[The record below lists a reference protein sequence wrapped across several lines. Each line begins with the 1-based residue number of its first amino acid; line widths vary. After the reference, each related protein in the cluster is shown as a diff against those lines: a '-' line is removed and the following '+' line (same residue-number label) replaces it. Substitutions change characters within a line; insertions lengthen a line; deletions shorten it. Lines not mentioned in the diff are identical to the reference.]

1 MSLNPSIILQWREL
15 KSLDGALLILS
26 IICGVSYLLAPFL
39 LAEQIRTYWPLNAI
53 IKGLAVSSLAVI
65 AFRLLR
71 GRDCLLLCT
80 ALVFSSL
87 GDVFLALRNGNYFV
101 FGLLSF
107 LIAHLF
113 FITLWLRHW
122 NQPLRANGTQK
133 LIVATLLLFLGAMLW
148 WMLPI
153 PGLSWPVAIYMC
165 VLTTMVI
172 TSALAEFKKNWV
184 MIGAILFLI
193 SDTLIAL
200 STFKQFIEGR
210 LAGFLI
216 WSTYYIAQYF
226 ITFGFLSNYLSRHE
240 RQERASLETP
250 SLLRADR

>member
-1 MSLNPSIILQWREL
+1 MTLNPIALMQWREL
-15 KSLDGALLILS
+15 KSLDRALLILS
-26 IICGVSYLLAPFL
+26 IICGVSYLLAPLL
-39 LAEQIRTYWPLNAI
+39 LAEQIRTYWPLNALV
-53 IKGLAVSSLAVI
+53 KGLAVSSLAAI
-65 AFRLLR
+65 AFRTLR
-71 GRDCLLLCT
+71 GRDCILFGI
-80 ALVFSSL
+80 ALSFSSL

-113 FITLWLRHW
+113 FIMLWVRHW
-122 NQPLRANGTQK
+122 NQPLHPNAPQK
-133 LIVATLLLFLGAMLW
+133 LIVTALLLFLVVMLW

-153 PGLSWPVAIYMC
+153 PGLSLPVAIYMC

-172 TSALAEFKKNWV
+172 ASALAEFKGNWV

-200 STFKQFIEGR
+200 STFKHVIEGR

-216 WSTYYIAQYF
+216 WSTYYVAQYL
-226 ITFGFLSNYLSRHE
+226 ITFGFLGNRFNRL
-240 RQERASLETP
+240 
-250 SLLRADR
+250 